1 MFSGSLVVCVVGYG
15 SCEGSHADERAV
27 NEQQP
32 FHPLSLSSRAS
43 LTSIA
48 QDRLCVRS
56 EAGGPGVHAR
66 ASWCSPGEGSDPL
79 KSSTREHPRQNL
91 QAADVYGL
99 KAYHERGQAGC
110 KRKPNHTPTTY
121 EPAFACIAKRRREHI
136 PLGVAS
142 VFATLLVTGQAVST
156 SAELHTLRT
165 RGRSTRQLQPCRWHV
180 SSLSSSHL
188 MVTEARYVDA
198 GRVARVQHGG
208 ALGDLHGLAVHRH
221 RDGLQRR
228 PARAQRSR
236 PLPSSAS
243 PRPTTPVVSS
253 KGDAGGSVRPVCGG
267 DGGYSR
273 PRSHGGR
280 PQGGG

>member
-1 MFSGSLVVCVVGYG
+1 M
-15 SCEGSHADERAV
+15 
-27 NEQQP
+27 
-32 FHPLSLSSRAS
+32 
-43 LTSIA
+43 
-48 QDRLCVRS
+48 
-56 EAGGPGVHAR
+56 HAR

-79 KSSTREHPRQNL
+79 KSSTREHPRQKL

-156 SAELHTLRT
+156 SAELHTRRT
-165 RGRSTRQLQPCRWHV
+165 RARSTRQLQPSSQLLTLIV

-198 GRVARVQHGG
+198 GRVARMQHGG

-243 PRPTTPVVSS
+243 PRPNPSGELRGRRRRFRPAGVWGRRRIHTSS
-253 KGDAGGSVRPVCGG
+253 QPRRSPSGWWLSEGDRHVCGM
-267 DGGYSR
+267 
-273 PRSHGGR
+273 PLKGR
-280 PQGGG
+280 IPLPVGAKQ